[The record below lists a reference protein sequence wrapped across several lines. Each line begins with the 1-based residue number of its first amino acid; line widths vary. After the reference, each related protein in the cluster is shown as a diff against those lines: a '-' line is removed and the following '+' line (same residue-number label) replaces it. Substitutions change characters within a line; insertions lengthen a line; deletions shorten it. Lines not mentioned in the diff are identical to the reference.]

1 MAALRTLYSHPAGSS
16 QSHPSSYKD
25 MTYRDVVR
33 LAAVLSHAPRPS
45 QLPPTSAQHQSYR
58 AITQDKIAK
67 LPPRLLALPES
78 NRGKRNHKSSCLN
91 KLAKVD
97 GNGLCSSHRPLN
109 AALIESMFR
118 SIKRQLEDK
127 IPAAVDCICRYTQLE
142 ADFQQEV
149 DRLTPLND
157 VSSLWLCPQAKA
169 SAQGAA
175 DRQYDTE
182 NSPGNNYRFTYQ
194 ADGCSAC
201 ILARLGSDPD
211 VLVAL
216 LAAMKMH
223 MSEERTS
230 VAGLS
235 VRISWVQQW
244 IRQFPRGECERMLSV
259 SNQMGDRLKLLH
271 RQARKSE
278 AHRAREGLGGE
289 DKDMKRDGEKGF
301 WNSER
306 SKSARKSDRNRRHVQ
321 RWLDGLVDSDKE
333 EEEEEENS
341 YELASTS
348 SVYPEDAANATELNI
363 IDQYA
368 R

>member
-1 MAALRTLYSHPAGSS
+1 MAALRTLYSLPTGS
-16 QSHPSSYKD
+16 SHPSSYKD

-33 LAAVLSHAPRPS
+33 LAAVLSHAPPS
-45 QLPPTSAQHQSYR
+45 QLPLTSAQHRSYR
-58 AITQDKIAK
+58 AITQDEIAK
-67 LPPRLLALPES
+67 LPPRLLSLPES
-78 NRGKRNHKSSCLN
+78 NRGKRKAKSSYL
-91 KLAKVD
+91 KKVEGEEEGKEEE
-97 GNGLCSSHRPLN
+97 GNELCSLHRPLN
-109 AALIESMFR
+109 DALIESLFR

-142 ADFQQEV
+142 ADFLQEV

-157 VSSLWLCPQAKA
+157 VPSLWLRPQATARSA
-169 SAQGAA
+169 SDHQHNAK
-175 DRQYDTE
+175 
-182 NSPGNNYRFTYQ
+182 NPPGNNDRFTYQ
-194 ADGCSAC
+194 ADRCSAC

-223 MSEERTS
+223 MSEDRTS

-244 IRQFPRGECERMLSV
+244 IRQFPRRECERMLSV

-271 RQARKSE
+271 RQARRSE
-278 AHRAREGLGGE
+278 ARRAREGSGRE
-289 DKDMKRDGEKGF
+289 DNGMKHDGEEF
-301 WNSER
+301 SNFER
-306 SKSARKSDRNRRHVQ
+306 SRSTRKSDRNRRYVQ
-321 RWLDGLVDSDKE
+321 RWLDSLVDSDR
-333 EEEEEENS
+333 EEENL

-348 SVYPEDAANATELNI
+348 SVYPEDTANATELNV